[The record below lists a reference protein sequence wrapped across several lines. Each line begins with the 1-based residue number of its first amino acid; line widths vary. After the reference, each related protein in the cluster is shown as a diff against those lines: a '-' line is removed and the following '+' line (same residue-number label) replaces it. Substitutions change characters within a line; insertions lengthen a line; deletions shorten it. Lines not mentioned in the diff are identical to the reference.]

1 MLMMAAHVGDTNPA
15 QPTAERIVDFWAC
28 YEMPMIWHQT
38 VCKQFDV
45 VAFQSFG
52 DHSLKRQVVARLVK
66 QPHSTVPAIENV
78 INHTGFDCPSSAW
91 HIVKVTVARTRVN
104 NQ

>member
-1 MLMMAAHVGDTNPA
+1 
-15 QPTAERIVDFWAC
+15 
-28 YEMPMIWHQT
+28 
-38 VCKQFDV
+38 
-45 VAFQSFG
+45 
-52 DHSLKRQVVARLVK
+52 VK